1 MDKIRPELQLYDRTC
16 DCNVK
21 HAKGFN
27 PYRYISIQ
35 DRVNGDPEF
44 EIEYINKLSSEGWF
58 KLEDNRSI
66 LMNDMKG
73 RHFKYRLNGNGLS
86 NAEKGTFRSG
96 GIIIG
101 KKEEGDEYIMYKA
114 YNGCLFPLQ
123 IKDIEEI
130 YVKDPN
136 IKIDGNKKERII
148 RKTVF
153 FTEPEYE
160 TKFPVYLQSRLTGDN
175 IVIHYA
181 KDNYKRDRFIAS
193 KKYEYAFRTG
203 DWGFG

>member
-16 DCNVK
+16 DYNVK

-44 EIEYINKLSSEGWF
+44 EIAYINKLSSEGWF

-66 LMNDMKG
+66 LMNEMKG

-130 YVKDPN
+130 YIKDPN
-136 IKIDGNKKERII
+136 VKIDGNKKERII

-193 KKYEYAFRTG
+193 KKYQYAFKTG

>member
-16 DCNVK
+16 DYNVK

-44 EIEYINKLSSEGWF
+44 EIAYINKLSSEGWF

-66 LMNDMKG
+66 LMNEMKG

-130 YVKDPN
+130 YIKDPN
-136 IKIDGNKKERII
+136 VKIDGNKKERII

-153 FTEPEYE
+153 FIEPEYE

-193 KKYEYAFRTG
+193 KKYQYAFKTG

>member
-16 DCNVK
+16 DYNVK

-44 EIEYINKLSSEGWF
+44 EIAYINKLASEGWF

-66 LMNDMKG
+66 LMNEMKG

-130 YVKDPN
+130 YIKDPN
-136 IKIDGNKKERII
+136 VKIDGNKKERII

-175 IVIHYA
+175 IAIHYA

-193 KKYEYAFRTG
+193 KKYQYAFRTG

>member
-16 DCNVK
+16 DYNVK

-44 EIEYINKLSSEGWF
+44 EIAYINKLSSEGWF

-96 GIIIG
+96 GIVIG

-114 YNGCLFPLQ
+114 YNGCMFPLQ

-130 YVKDPN
+130 YIKDPN
-136 IKIDGNKKERII
+136 VKIDGNKKERII
-148 RKTVF
+148 KKTVF
-153 FTEPEYE
+153 FAEPEYE

-203 DWGFG
+203 DWGFC

>member
-16 DCNVK
+16 DYNIK

-44 EIEYINKLSSEGWF
+44 EAAYINKLSSEGWF
-58 KLEDNRSI
+58 KLENNRSI
-66 LMNDMKG
+66 LMNEMKG
-73 RHFKYRLNGNGLS
+73 RHFKYRLNGNGMS

-101 KKEEGDEYIMYKA
+101 KKEEEDEYIMYKA

-130 YVKDPN
+130 YIKDPN
-136 IKIDGNKKERII
+136 VKIDGNKKERII
-148 RKTVF
+148 KKTVF
-153 FTEPEYE
+153 FAEPEYE

-175 IVIHYA
+175 IAIHYA

-193 KKYEYAFRTG
+193 KKYQYASRTG

>member
-16 DCNVK
+16 DYNVK

-44 EIEYINKLSSEGWF
+44 EIAYINKLSSEGWF

-130 YVKDPN
+130 YIKDPN
-136 IKIDGNKKERII
+136 VKIDGNKKERII

-153 FTEPEYE
+153 FIEPEYE

-193 KKYEYAFRTG
+193 KKYQYAFRTG